1 MRLCRFNAG
10 RLGLVQGPCGRNGAN
25 EPKDTHGQEVIDV
38 TEVLQALPPHRYPF
52 PQHDLFIEALPDL
65 MPRIAAL
72 ALAPNAQ
79 RHRLH
84 ELQLHSPVATPG
96 KIVGAPINYK
106 AHVEESKAD
115 AGIGHGRQIT
125 SIADWGMFLKANTSL
140 VGQSG
145 QVQLRFPERR
155 NDHEL
160 ELGVVIGKR
169 CHQVSA
175 KDALSHVAGYT
186 VALDMTVRG
195 PEFACFR
202 KSVDSYAVLGP
213 WLVTADELPDPGQLD
228 IWLKVNGDIRQQSNT
243 RHMVYDVARLIE
255 FTSAFYTLMPG
266 DVIMT
271 GTPEGV
277 GRVQPGDLIEAHIDQ
292 VGDLS
297 IRVAAHYA

>member
-1 MRLCRFNAG
+1 MRLCRFNG
-10 RLGLVQGPCGRNGAN
+10 DKLGLVLGA
-25 EPKDTHGQEVIDV
+25 EVLDV
-38 TEVLQALPPHRYPF
+38 SEVLQALPAQRYPF
-52 PQHDLFIEALPDL
+52 PQHDVFIEALPQL
-65 MPRIAAL
+65 MPRIQAL
-72 ALAPNAQ
+72 ARTAPRHKLADL
-79 RHRLH
+79 RMD
-84 ELQLHSPVATPG
+84 SPVPTPG

-125 SIADWGMFLKANTSL
+125 TIADWGMFLKANTSL
-140 VGQSG
+140 IGPSRQI
-145 QVQLRFPERR
+145 QLRFPERR

-160 ELGVVIGKR
+160 ELGVVIGKP

-175 KDALSHVAGYT
+175 HDALSHVAGYT

-213 WLVTADELPDPGQLD
+213 WLVTADEIADPGQLD
-228 IWLKVNGDIRQQSNT
+228 MWLKVNGEIRQQSNT

-277 GRVQPGDLIEAHIDQ
+277 GPVRPGDLIEAHIEQ
-292 VGDLS
+292 VGELS
-297 IRVAAHYA
+297 MRVAAEYA